1 MNRSVGLFLLQV
13 TVALYLFVNGILGF
27 SGNSSELAG
36 VVRAIFG
43 RGDFPAVLSVIF
55 SICAIVAGVFLLLEL
70 FSIPIQYTDL
80 ILFVFV
86 VIWIVYIVLVD
97 IINPIN
103 QRNSIFRQG
112 NVWTYLQG
120 LASHLMVLGA
130 LLSASKKFG

>member
-1 MNRSVGLFLLQV
+1 LQIS
-13 TVALYLFVNGILGF
+13 VALYLFVNGVLGF
-27 SGNSSELAG
+27 SGSNSELAK

-43 RGDFPAVLSVIF
+43 RGDFPSVLSVIF

-70 FSIPIQYTDL
+70 FAVRIQYTEL
-80 ILFVFV
+80 VLFIFV
-86 VIWIVYIVLVD
+86 IIWIVYIVLVD

-103 QRNSIFRQG
+103 QQNAIFRQG
-112 NVWTYLQG
+112 NGWTYLQG